1 MAVYDYVSGTI
12 DSARRQADR
21 VVSPRDRQKAYDSV
35 LAFAQEQPL
44 LFSFIVAQLLLS
56 LVPILLFASF
66 VLGAVAVALF
76 TAVIFS
82 LFWIGVASIVLGST
96 LFVTFGL
103 AALGWLWLVGAYL
116 AANFVYGLVG
126 GSSDNADHAASL
138 KMEEKWAS
146 INKKQPATNDGET
159 SLVKHEDDVD
169 RRETGRHGDEEITAS
184 SG

>member
-21 VVSPRDRQKAYDSV
+21 VVSPHDRQKAYDSV
-35 LAFAQEQPL
+35 LSFAQEQPL

-66 VLGAVAVALF
+66 VLGAVALALF

-103 AALGWLWLVGAYL
+103 AALGWLWFVGTYL
-116 AANFVYGLVG
+116 AANFVYGLVA
-126 GSSDNADHAASL
+126 GSSNNADHAAKV

-146 INKKQPATNDGET
+146 INKKEPATADDDTNG
-159 SLVKHEDDVD
+159 VK
-169 RRETGRHGDEEITAS
+169 RETELLGAEEHNAS